1 MLKYTS
7 TPKPTPPDD
16 EEENNPDGNKHRRGF
31 TIMQPSAFF
40 TLSQTSVLPSICKFC
55 GASSCSVGDALLLQE
70 QRAIQNINVNKMSKL

>member
-31 TIMQPSAFF
+31 TIMQTTTQYEVYTTIGLKKA
-40 TLSQTSVLPSICKFC
+40 LSQDSKTPTK
-55 GASSCSVGDALLLQE
+55 LLLLL
-70 QRAIQNINVNKMSKL
+70 KYDDF

>member
-31 TIMQPSAFF
+31 TIMQTTTQYEVYTTIGLKKA
-40 TLSQTSVLPSICKFC
+40 LSQNSKTPTK
-55 GASSCSVGDALLLQE
+55 LLLLL
-70 QRAIQNINVNKMSKL
+70 KYDDF

>member
-31 TIMQPSAFF
+31 TIMQTTTQYEVYTTIGLKKA
-40 TLSQTSVLPSICKFC
+40 LSQDSKTPTKILI
-55 GASSCSVGDALLLQE
+55 LL
-70 QRAIQNINVNKMSKL
+70 KYDDF